1 MKCAAIHKLFY
12 VCMKCIYVIVR
23 QHEKEQLSLVRKL
36 SKKQWAFM
44 AKSYMGI
51 LKTPL
56 KNATQM
62 KIETVA
68 SKLKSG
74 RHDDKVM
81 KCM

>member
-1 MKCAAIHKLFY
+1 
-12 VCMKCIYVIVR
+12 
-23 QHEKEQLSLVRKL
+23 
-36 SKKQWAFM
+36 M